1 MKVLKLSW
9 HKIIHW
15 EYWPFWLIYYPL
27 FPAWLFFSLRARS
40 FFFFNAAN
48 PTMENGGMA
57 MESKNDIYEMI
68 PEHTIPKTIWIK
80 KGTSKKEILNKIEEK
95 AVSFPFIA
103 KPDIGMK
110 ALGVEK
116 VYNAEQLDAYIE
128 KSPENFLVQE
138 FIPYAKEVG
147 IFYVRMPG
155 ENKGKITGIVSKEF
169 LTVVGDGNTSILQ
182 LIKQNP
188 RSYMQLPELQ
198 KKWGVEKLE
207 EILLAGEEFI
217 LVPYG
222 SHTRGAK
229 FMDITHLASKELT
242 ETIDAICTQIPE
254 FYYGR
259 LDVLYNT
266 IEELADGKN
275 FSIIEING
283 AGGEPTH
290 IYDPKH
296 SVFFAWKEI
305 LRHWNMLNIISIIN
319 HRKGH
324 SYLSFKDGRA
334 MLKANSL
341 LEEQLKLV

>member
-1 MKVLKLSW
+1 MESLRLTW
-9 HKIIHW
+9 HKITHW

-27 FPAWLFFSLRARS
+27 FPIWLLFSIRARS

-68 PEHTIPKTIWIK
+68 PQKNIPKTIWVS
-80 KGTSKKEILNKIEEK
+80 KGTSKSDIIQRIK
-95 AVSFPFIA
+95 AKAISFPFIA

-116 VYNAEQLDAYIE
+116 IHDEKALDGYIA
-128 KSPENFLVQE
+128 KSPENFLIQE
-138 FIPYAKEVG
+138 FIPYTKEVG

-155 ENKGKITGIVSKEF
+155 EDKGKITGIVSKEF
-169 LTVVGDGNTSILQ
+169 LAVIGDGKSTILE

-188 RSYMQLPELQ
+188 RSHMQL
-198 KKWGVEKLE
+198 GVLKEQLGAQ
-207 EILLAGEEFI
+207 LNTVLAKGEEFI

-229 FMDITHLASKELT
+229 FVDYSHYINEELVANMN
-242 ETIDAICTQIPE
+242 AICTQVPE

-259 LDVLYNT
+259 LDVLYNSM
-266 IEELADGKN
+266 EELSRGES

-296 SVFFAWKEI
+296 SIFFAWKEI
-305 LRHWNMLNIISIIN
+305 LRHWNLLNKISIIN
-319 HRKGH
+319 HKKGH
-324 SYLSFKDGRA
+324 PYLSFKDGRA
-334 MLKANSL
+334 MLKANDE
-341 LEEQLKLV
+341 LESQLKLI

>member
-1 MKVLKLSW
+1 MSSLKLKW
-9 HKIIHW
+9 HRLTHW

-27 FPAWLFFSLRARS
+27 FPVWLFFSLRARS

-68 PEHTIPKTIWIK
+68 PQKNIPKTIWIG
-80 KGTSKKEILNKIEEK
+80 KGTSKSAIMELIK
-95 AVSFPFIA
+95 ARAITFPFIA

-116 VYNAEQLDAYIE
+116 IHDEKALDGYIA
-128 KSPENFLVQE
+128 KSPENFLIQE
-138 FIPYAKEVG
+138 FIPYKKEVG
-147 IFYVRMPG
+147 IFYVRIPG
-155 ENKGKITGIVSKEF
+155 EDKGRITGIVSKEF
-169 LTVVGDGNTSILQ
+169 LAVIGDGESTVLK

-188 RSYMQLPELQ
+188 RSHMQL
-198 KKWGVEKLE
+198 GVLKEQLGTKLNT
-207 EILLAGEEFI
+207 IPAKGEEFI

-229 FMDITHLASKELT
+229 FVDYSHYINEELVAKMN
-242 ETIDAICTQIPE
+242 EICTQVPE

-266 IEELADGKN
+266 MEELSRGES

-296 SVFFAWKEI
+296 SIFFAWKEI
-305 LRHWNMLNIISIIN
+305 LRHWNLLNKISIIN
-319 HRKGH
+319 HKKGH
-324 SYLSFKDGRA
+324 PYLSFKDGRA
-334 MLKANSL
+334 MLKANDE
-341 LEEQLKLV
+341 LESQLKLI